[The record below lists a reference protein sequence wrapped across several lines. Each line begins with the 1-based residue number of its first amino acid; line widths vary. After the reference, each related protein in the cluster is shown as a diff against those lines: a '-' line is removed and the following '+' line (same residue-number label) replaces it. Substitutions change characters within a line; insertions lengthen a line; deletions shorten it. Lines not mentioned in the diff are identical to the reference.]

1 MKLAMQTPVP
11 NLSWL
16 RTFEAS
22 ARLLNFTSAGQEIG
36 MTQAAV
42 SQQIK
47 ALESKLGCDLF
58 VRNHRTLSL
67 TDMGRAYL
75 PAVQKA
81 LDDLALST
89 NGLFGPGF
97 SDLVTVRAPVSTAL
111 LCLAPRLHAFR
122 NMYPRA
128 RVRLVSSF
136 RNNELSGDRVDVEIR
151 LGHGNWEGFQA
162 EKLSDET
169 LVPIVPKCSAQ
180 QFNNPAAFL
189 NTPLIHI
196 IGFDDNWTRYF
207 HKFGFRNQT
216 GSFGV
221 SVDTS
226 AAAIDLVATGAGCA
240 VVLERFALSAIKQK
254 RNIEMGTGDVSTS
267 QSHFLVTP
275 HKDATESR
283 MAKDF
288 KNWVRTEMEPG

>member
-1 MKLAMQTPVP
+1 MDPMQIPVP

-22 ARLLNFTSAGQEIG
+22 ARHLNFTSAGQEIG

-58 VRNHRTLSL
+58 VRNHRALSL

-81 LDDLALST
+81 MNDLALST

-97 SDLVTVRAPVSTAL
+97 DDLVTVRAPVSTAL

-122 NMYPRA
+122 SEYPKT

-136 RNNELSGDRVDVEIR
+136 RNNDLSGERVDVEIR
-151 LGHGNWEGFQA
+151 LGHGNWEGVQA
-162 EKLSDET
+162 EKLSGET
-169 LVPIVPKCSAQ
+169 LVPIIQKGTAQ
-180 QFNNPAAFL
+180 QFSNPDAFL
-189 NTPLIHI
+189 TIPLIHI
-196 IGFDDNWTRYF
+196 IGFDDNWTQYF
-207 HKFGFRNQT
+207 HEVGHHGQT

-226 AAAIDLVATGAGCA
+226 AAAIDLVATGEGCA
-240 VVLERFALSAIKQK
+240 IVLERFARSAMEQG
-254 RNIEMGTGDVSTS
+254 RNIELGTGNVRSS

-275 HKDATESR
+275 HKDLNESQL
-283 MAKDF
+283 AKDF
-288 KNWVRTEMEPG
+288 KNWVRLEMASS